1 MAFKVDIEELPK
13 SVIIALAEDL
23 FATTPAA
30 SVCDETTQ
38 QAKDR
43 ALAAMKEHGMLHF
56 YKGAVESW
64 GETPDEGIVQE
75 LEARNAA
82 ELKEIE
88 AKIADAQENLGDVE
102 IREGHLEKADFLARI
117 GDKDAALEVYDET
130 LKQDKTSLP
139 QKLDVQFS
147 KMRIAMASDDN
158 ELLERC
164 ITKAK
169 ELLEQGGDWE
179 RRNRLKVYEALSLAI
194 NREFKQA
201 AEMLLTAISTF
212 TCTELFEYEE
222 FIFYTIILSMVSL
235 DRAALGSKILKAP
248 EVLAVYDKRPFLKE
262 ICTSLYDCNYR
273 AFFESLIEVAGQIQ
287 ANMYLSRHYRYFI
300 REIRVVAYTQFLE
313 PYMSVTLDSMSHE
326 FGISTDL
333 LDREISHYISA
344 GRLNAKIN
352 KVEGAIETHRPDQK
366 NAHYQKAVKTGDQLL
381 NNIQKLARVIDY

>member
-1 MAFKVDIEELPK
+1 MGKAQAIRLARRTTQHTMAFKVDIEELPK
-13 SVIIALAEDL
+13 SFIIALAEDL

-30 SVCDETTQ
+30 CVCDETKQ

-43 ALAAMKEHGMLHF
+43 ALATIREHGMVHF
-56 YKGAVESW
+56 YRSAVESW
-64 GETPDEGIVQE
+64 GETADEGIVKD

-88 AKIADAQENLGDVE
+88 AKIADAKENLGDVE

-169 ELLEQGGDWE
+169 ELLESGGDWE

-194 NREFKQA
+194 NRA
-201 AEMLLTAISTF
+201 
-212 TCTELFEYEE
+212 
-222 FIFYTIILSMVSL
+222 MVSL
-235 DRAALGSKILKAP
+235 DRAALGAKILKAP

-300 REIRVVAYTQFLE
+300 R
-313 PYMSVTLDSMSHE
+313 
-326 FGISTDL
+326 
-333 LDREISHYISA
+333 
-344 GRLNAKIN
+344 
-352 KVEGAIETHRPDQK
+352 
-366 NAHYQKAVKTGDQLL
+366 
-381 NNIQKLARVIDY
+381 